1 MQDREFEKAQ
11 TGTWD
16 VSSKDIE
23 KQKQKEHFMLRIK
36 TGVSDT
42 VGLADSE
49 SGSGSR
55 QIIKTVPETYKKRNA
70 LIFLRALGRAGDF
83 LQRLRLPY

>member
-1 MQDREFEKAQ
+1 LKKTYCFSVPHATPRIRKS
-11 TGTWD
+11 TNWD

-36 TGVSDT
+36 TGVSYT

-55 QIIKTVPETYKKRNA
+55 QINY
-70 LIFLRALGRAGDF
+70 
-83 LQRLRLPY
+83 